1 MADYSVNIKAK
12 LQGFEKLDEWDAK
25 IKAMSQGV
33 DIPLNLGG
41 SGKNSV
47 KTQAAN
53 IGKTITTGV
62 AQQLKSGSINK
73 TIEKYAND
81 IKNKKQFDDDASLSN
96 ALKQKFGISDSDA
109 NKMVSKLRSQANK
122 IDSEAQREI
131 NRIQQQAS
139 RIATD
144 YENKVLDNKMS
155 NASNYLK
162 QFSKDARG
170 YGDLEDS
177 VYSAASSKQK
187 LNTALAD
194 LSSNPSIDNQ
204 RKVVDLYNDF
214 DNSLKSAN
222 NSAKMLTRQ
231 NEKMVS
237 GKNLYALENKMRSF
251 GENNTRMGKYNQS
264 KLNEMIN
271 SIGSIQTVGQEKEL
285 RAQFESFKSN
295 ISNQGLTGK
304 SIFGEIGR
312 GFKQIGQFAMT
323 YGAIQKVT
331 DGFVSSISELKDLDS
346 ILTEISKTSDL
357 TSSELKQ
364 LGNDSFE
371 HASRYG
377 MNAADYLYGVQEMS
391 RSGFYGDKATELAD
405 LSVLTQAAG
414 DVNSDIANSYLL
426 ATNAAYNYRG
436 SIEKLNAVLDGQNMI
451 NKVVMPCRKLMAS

>member
-1 MADYSVNIKAK
+1 MGLDYSVEIKAK
-12 LQGFEKLDEWDAK
+12 LQGFEKLDEWDSK

-53 IGKTITTGV
+53 IGRTINTGV
-62 AQQLKSGSINK
+62 SNALKGSNINP
-73 TIEKYAND
+73 TIQKYATE
-81 IKNKKQFDDDASLSN
+81 IKKQFDNDKQLSSVLQS
-96 ALKQKFGISDSDA
+96 AFDLDESEA
-109 NKMVSKLRSQANK
+109 NKMVSKLRSEANK
-122 IDSEAQREI
+122 IDSEAQREL
-131 NRIQQQAS
+131 NRIQQQATK
-139 RIATD
+139 IADD
-144 YENKVLDNKMS
+144 YKNNVLDNKMS
-155 NASNYLK
+155 NAASYLN
-162 QFSKDARG
+162 QFSKTEKG
-170 YGDLEDS
+170 YSDLEDS
-177 VYSAASSKQK
+177 VYSAASFKQK

-194 LSSNPSIDNQ
+194 LSSNPSVDNQ

-214 DNSLKSAN
+214 DNSLKSAS
-222 NSAKMLTRQ
+222 NSAKILTRQ
-231 NEKMVS
+231 NEKMVN
-237 GKNLYALENKMRSF
+237 GKNISALENKMRSF

-264 KLNEMIN
+264 KLNGMIN
-271 SIGSIQTVGQEKEL
+271 SLGSVQTVGQEKEI
-285 RAQFESFKSN
+285 RAQFEDFKNN
-295 ISNQGLTGK
+295 ISQQGLAGK
-304 SIFGEIGR
+304 SLFGEIGR
-312 GFKQIGQFAMT
+312 GFKQIGQFATT

-331 DGFVSSISELKDLDS
+331 DGFVNSLGELKEVDS
-346 ILTEISKTSDL
+346 IITEISKTSDL

-377 MNAADYLYGVQEMS
+377 MNASDYLYGVQEMS

-414 DVNSDIANSYLL
+414 DVSSDIANSYLL

-436 SIEKLNAVLDGQNMI
+436 SVEKLNAVLDGQNMI

>member
-1 MADYSVNIKAK
+1 MADYSVNIKAI
-12 LQGFEKLDEWDAK
+12 LHGFEELDTWDAK

-62 AQQLKSGSINK
+62 SKALRGSELSDTVRSYASEIKDQLDNDKKLSSALQSAFSIDESDENK
-73 TIEKYAND
+73 I
-81 IKNKKQFDDDASLSN
+81 
-96 ALKQKFGISDSDA
+96 
-109 NKMVSKLRSQANK
+109 VSKLRSKADK
-122 IDSEAQREI
+122 FDSEAQREI

-155 NASNYLK
+155 NAANYLK

-194 LSSNPSIDNQ
+194 LSSNPSVDNQ

-237 GKNLYALENKMRSF
+237 GKNLSALENKMRSF

-312 GFKQIGQFAMT
+312 GFKQIAQFAGT
-323 YGAIQKVT
+323 YGAIQKIT
-331 DGFVSSISELKDLDS
+331 DGFVNSLGELKEVDS

-371 HASRYG
+371 HASKYG
-377 MNAADYLYGVQEMS
+377 MNASDYLYGVQEMS

-414 DVNSDIANSYLL
+414 DVSSDIANSYLL

-436 SIEKLNAVLDGQNMI
+436 SVEKLNAVLDGQNMI